1 MSEETYKG
9 LVEQGL
15 STYKIAEALG
25 IGQTTARYY
34 LRKFGLNTRTFSHSK
49 ELKNCKNGKRCVQC
63 DSELTG
69 ARIKYCS
76 NECKGKKINS
86 NTIERQKKVY
96 YDRKIKIIEMAGGK
110 CQLCGYDKNYAV
122 LQFHHR
128 DPENKT
134 FPLNARLLSNTNW
147 DNILSELEKCD
158 LLCANCHIETH
169 HPDKVML
176 F

>member
-76 NECKGKKINS
+76 NECKGRTHNA
-86 NTIERQKKVY
+86 NTIERQKRVY
-96 YDRKIKIIEMAGGK
+96 CDRKLKLIKMAGGK
-110 CQLCGYDKNYAV
+110 CQCCGYDKNYAA

-134 FPLNARLLSNTNW
+134 FTLDSRYLSNTKW
-147 DNILSELEKCD
+147 SSILIEFDKCD

-169 HPDKVML
+169 NSDKM
-176 F
+176 FNW